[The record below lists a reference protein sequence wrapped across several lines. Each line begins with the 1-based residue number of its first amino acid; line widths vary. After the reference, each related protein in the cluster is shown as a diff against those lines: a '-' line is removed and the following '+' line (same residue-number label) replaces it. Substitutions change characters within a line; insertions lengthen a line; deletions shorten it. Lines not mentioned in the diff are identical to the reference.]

1 MSGHSK
7 WSNIQHRKGRQDAK
21 KAKFFTKAA
30 KDIIL
35 AAKAGGGDPAHNSVL
50 RLAIAKAKSVN
61 LPNDRIEN
69 AIKKGTG
76 ELAGGDLQEVMYEG
90 YAPGGVAIL
99 VEAATDNR
107 NRTVADVRHLI
118 SKGGGN
124 MGEAGSVVWMF
135 DKKGVLVFPKEG
147 NSEDELLEIGLE
159 AGAEDVKDEG
169 DSFEVHTAPEDFM
182 AAQKVFED
190 AGKKVESAELTMVPK
205 NLVPVDA
212 DAAKKVMNLI
222 DALEDND
229 DVQNVFVNADFPDD
243 FSAD

>member
-35 AAKAGGGDPAHNSVL
+35 AAKAGGGDPSHNSSL
-50 RLAIAKAKSVN
+50 RLAIAKAKAVN

-76 ELAGGDLQEVMYEG
+76 ELAGGDFQEVMYEG

-107 NRTVADVRHLI
+107 NRTVADIRHVM
-118 SKGGGN
+118 SKNGGN
-124 MGEAGSVVWMF
+124 MGEAGCVAWMF
-135 DKKGVLVFPKEG
+135 DKKGVLVFPKAG
-147 NSEDELLEIGLE
+147 NTEDELLELGLE
-159 AGAEDVKDEG
+159 AGAEDVRDEG
-169 DSFEVHTAPEDFM
+169 EAFEVHTAPEDF
-182 AAQKVFED
+182 AAVQKAFED
-190 AGKKVESAELTMVPK
+190 AGKKMESAELAMVPK

-212 DAAKKVMNLI
+212 AMAQRVMTLI

-229 DVQNVFVNADFPDD
+229 DVQNVYVNADCPDD
-243 FSAD
+243 FVAD